1 MPTKA
6 QIECLGLFLLYNCL
20 MNKFIYII
28 VALVVIFGAIIIGTS
43 KYRETVQVPSVNYEN
58 TEGDRAAAT
67 SAGEKMTVAAGTYKV
82 DAEDNA
88 EISWSG
94 KKPLILGYVDSGT
107 IPISTG
113 EIVVVGDGTE
123 ASASGAFTFSVKDL
137 KVGLIAKKPGQEGGL
152 ERHLKSDAFFNVETH
167 PTASFTVKNVSK
179 IPRVTA
185 DVSGSDISDD
195 FMYTITGD
203 LRIKD
208 ITQEISFPAEI
219 YSKIGANAEGS
230 AVTELHLKAD
240 TQIDRTK
247 WGMTFASGNFF
258 QNLGDN
264 LVDDMVDISV
274 HLVMQEMV
282 GLDTATE

>member
-1 MPTKA
+1 
-6 QIECLGLFLLYNCL
+6 

-28 VALVVIFGAIIIGTS
+28 VGLIVIFGAIVLVAS

-58 TEGDRAAAT
+58 TGGDHAAT
-67 SAGEKMTVAAGTYKV
+67 SAGEKMVVAAGTYKV

-107 IPISTG
+107 IPIAYG
-113 EIVVVGDGTE
+113 EVLFEVLEDGSFPSSFLGSVTFNVADLHVGN
-123 ASASGAFTFSVKDL
+123 V
-137 KVGLIAKKPGQEGGL
+137 AKKPGQEGAL
-152 ERHLKSDAFFNVETH
+152 ERHLKSDAFFNVEKYPNADFTFTKIE
-167 PTASFTVKNVSK
+167 PFGELAS
-179 IPRVTA
+179 
-185 DVSGSDISDD
+185 DGSRKD
-195 FMYTITGD
+195 FMYTITGY

-208 ITQEISFPAEI
+208 ITQEISFPAEV
-219 YSKIGANAEGS
+219 YSKIGANDEGS

-264 LVDDMVDISV
+264 LVDDMVSISV
-274 HLVMQEMV
+274 HLVMQKM
-282 GLDTATE
+282 TQ